1 MNPLT
6 DLDFA
11 AVGAFAA
18 ATLGACAGLVLT
30 SGYFPAAA
38 RPAAL
43 RGGLGPIAIAAGVV
57 TTAAL
62 ALAALL
68 AGLQLPLA
76 VAVVA
81 GGAAFLAAPFVI
93 QPLPERL
100 RDSTLGAALFA
111 VAGVALLLALPL
123 PALPFLL

>member
-18 ATLGACAGLVLT
+18 VTLGACAGLVLT
-30 SGYFPAAA
+30 SGYFPADA
-38 RPAAL
+38 RPAGL
-43 RGGLGPIAIAAGVV
+43 RHRLAPLAIAAGVA

-62 ALAALL
+62 FLAAVMAALE
-68 AGLQLPLA
+68 LPWA

-81 GGAAFLAAPFVI
+81 GGSAFLAAPFVI
-93 QPLPERL
+93 QPLPAKL
-100 RDSTLGAALFA
+100 RDSALGAALFA
-111 VAGVALLLALPL
+111 AVGLTMLLALPL
-123 PALPFLL
+123 PALPVLL

>member
-18 ATLGACAGLVLT
+18 VTLGACAGLVLT
-30 SGYFPAAA
+30 AGYFPAAA
-38 RPAAL
+38 RPEGL
-43 RGGLGPIAIAAGVV
+43 RHRLAPVAIAAGVA

-62 ALAALL
+62 ALMALL
-68 AGLQLPLA
+68 AAFQLPWA

-81 GGAAFLAAPFVI
+81 GGSAFLAAPFVI
-93 QPLPERL
+93 QPLPARL
-100 RDSTLGAALFA
+100 RDSALGAALFA
-111 VAGVALLLALPL
+111 VLGVALLLALPL
-123 PALPFLL
+123 PSLPVLL

>member
-18 ATLGACAGLVLT
+18 VTLGACAGLVLN
-30 SGYFPAAA
+30 SGYFPVAA
-38 RPAAL
+38 RPEGMRHRLA
-43 RGGLGPIAIAAGVV
+43 PVAIAAGMA

-62 ALAALL
+62 VLVAFLAAL
-68 AGLQLPLA
+68 QLPWA

-81 GGAAFLAAPFVI
+81 GGSALLAAPFVI
-93 QPLPERL
+93 QPLPARL
-100 RDSTLGAALFA
+100 RDSALGAALFA
-111 VAGVALLLALPL
+111 ALGVALLVALPL

>member
-18 ATLGACAGLVLT
+18 VTLGACAGLVLT
-30 SGYFPAAA
+30 AGYFPAAA

-43 RGGLGPIAIAAGVV
+43 RHRFAPLAILAGVA

-62 ALAALL
+62 AVMAVLAAL
-68 AGLQLPLA
+68 QLPWN

-81 GGAAFLAAPFVI
+81 GGAAFLTAPFLV

-100 RDSTLGAALFA
+100 RDSPLGAVLFA
-111 VAGVALLLALPL
+111 ALGTALLLALPL
-123 PALPFLL
+123 PSLPFLL